1 MVPRRCCACI
11 SAPGSFMFLNGKL
24 HLMSISFGVISN
36 QYFVGSPFQLHQDM
50 DKLYHQCAQPS
61 PTLVYPISN
70 SISQEALTYSIQ
82 TARVRTLSEAS
93 EAWRQT
99 VCRELL
105 TTKGCGLFTLLFPAC
120 ALQLDNEPTDLY
132 PSCHNGL
139 AAILSW
145 SKPNQN

>member
-1 MVPRRCCACI
+1 MPPRRCSACI

-24 HLMSISFGVISN
+24 HLMSISFGVTSN
-36 QYFVGSPFQLHQDM
+36 QYFIGSPFQLHQDM

-70 SISQEALTYSIQ
+70 SPSQEALTYSIQ

-93 EAWRQT
+93 AAWRKTAANSSLPKAADFSQ
-99 VCRELL
+99 
-105 TTKGCGLFTLLFPAC
+105 LLFPAC

-139 AAILSW
+139 AATQSW